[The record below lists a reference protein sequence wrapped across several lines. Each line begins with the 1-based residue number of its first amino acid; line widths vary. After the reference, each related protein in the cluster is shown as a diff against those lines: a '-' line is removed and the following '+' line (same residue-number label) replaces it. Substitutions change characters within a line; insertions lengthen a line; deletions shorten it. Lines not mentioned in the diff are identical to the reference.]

1 MEKFFE
7 NMHCSAQYRFLA
19 IYDFLLSYE
28 GRHVIC
34 VGGTSIFGSSWVF
47 WPALSDEPVFEKFP
61 TILVIFRFSSNE
73 HHYQFYDFETK
84 SKNDVI
90 GLCLF
95 RQFSKEYVLT
105 GV

>member
-47 WPALSDEPVFEKFP
+47 WPALSDEPIFEKFP

-73 HHYQFYDFETK
+73 HQY
-84 SKNDVI
+84 
-90 GLCLF
+90 
-95 RQFSKEYVLT
+95 R
-105 GV
+105 